1 MQIIRIII
9 LILSLIGYYLILKR
23 KTKLKEEFIPIVLIT
38 SISLVIFIAFIL
50 NIAILSS
57 IIIALAG
64 LILFTKSVY
73 EIVKNKEKLKF
84 NFNII
89 FLIIFVL
96 WAAIILKGTILIHY
110 DNFSHWGMI
119 AKEMLITNK
128 LPNFESTTIM
138 FTAYPPGTACIIY
151 FFCKFIGN
159 SEAKML
165 FAQSLVIISSL
176 YTLFAFCNR
185 NKKINYVITLIAII
199 YMLIGNIFITQLLVD
214 TVLPV
219 LGLAAF
225 TIIIY
230 YRNDTK
236 KALIYSIPILSF
248 LILVKNSGVFF
259 VVIDL
264 LVYFPIFIKK
274 HGVKNILKNKYIL
287 LILIP
292 IILQVVWSAHTDL
305 VFSDA
310 ATSKHAMSIENY
322 EANMQ
327 NMNISIIKTVA
338 GKTFQKIIDISDKD
352 NIIIILSLSSI
363 FFILVLTIKRK
374 NLRSFTIKML
384 IVFIATY
391 LIYQVGLLGMYIL
404 SMPEY
409 EAINLSGYSRY
420 FRTLVLFEFG
430 MTIITIL
437 IFFNK
442 YKWNRKF
449 SMYISK
455 AFLIIIATLPLI
467 LYSTALNN
475 LYTKPNT
482 ETSIRT
488 TILSYKRN
496 YNIQEKKSYLV
507 YVSENTSKDYL
518 FFICKY
524 DFQSTNIKIISSFDD
539 LSGIDAKKYD
549 YLIILDKD
557 EEMINYIKTLGK
569 DIETN
574 VIKNK

>member
-274 HGVKNILKNKYIL
+274 HGVKNILKNKYIFSTGFLGIKISKESFNL
-287 LILIP
+287 L
-292 IILQVVWSAHTDL
+292 
-305 VFSDA
+305 
-310 ATSKHAMSIENY
+310 AMY
-322 EANMQ
+322 F
-327 NMNISIIKTVA
+327 ISE
-338 GKTFQKIIDISDKD
+338 TFEKEKD
-352 NIIIILSLSSI
+352 NLSVGATMQSI
-363 FFILVLTIKRK
+363 NNTTFK
-374 NLRSFTIKML
+374 NMYIPKFENNDYIQFNKIAENIFKL
-384 IVFIATY
+384 IYKLDIEKNKLYKLKKTY
-391 LIYQVGLLGMYIL
+391 L
-404 SMPEY
+404 
-409 EAINLSGYSRY
+409 AK
-420 FRTLVLFEFG
+420 
-430 MTIITIL
+430 
-437 IFFNK
+437 FF
-442 YKWNRKF
+442 
-449 SMYISK
+449 
-455 AFLIIIATLPLI
+455 
-467 LYSTALNN
+467 
-475 LYTKPNT
+475 
-482 ETSIRT
+482 
-488 TILSYKRN
+488 
-496 YNIQEKKSYLV
+496 
-507 YVSENTSKDYL
+507 
-518 FFICKY
+518 
-524 DFQSTNIKIISSFDD
+524 
-539 LSGIDAKKYD
+539 
-549 YLIILDKD
+549 
-557 EEMINYIKTLGK
+557 
-569 DIETN
+569 
-574 VIKNK
+574 